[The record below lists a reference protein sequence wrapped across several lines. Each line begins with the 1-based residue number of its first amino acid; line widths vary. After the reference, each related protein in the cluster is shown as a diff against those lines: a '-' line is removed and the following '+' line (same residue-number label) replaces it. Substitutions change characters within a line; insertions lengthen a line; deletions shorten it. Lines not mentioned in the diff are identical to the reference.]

1 MARTSEP
8 EPGGHGPGLFDAPA
22 AEPAPL
28 SVGQLARILKSR
40 LAELGR
46 VRVEGELSRLNW
58 ASSGHLYFTL
68 KDESAALSCAVWKSA
83 RARALG
89 VEPTEG
95 ARVVVTARIDFYEPR
110 GSLTLIVEKLEPLGL
125 GALLVELEKLKA
137 QLRARG
143 WFDRKRPLPALPR
156 MVGVVTSR
164 DGAAWQDFQQTLRK
178 RWPDYPLRL
187 CHTQVQGPGAAASIA
202 RAIERLAASGVD
214 VIALVR
220 GGGSLED
227 LWAFNERAVA
237 EAIWNSPVPI
247 VSGVGHE
254 TDVTL
259 ADLVADLR
267 AHTPTDAAQSVIPSR
282 AEYDERLERAFAYL
296 GEAIH
301 ARLLRARHAVELAA
315 GRRLWLSLRTRVE
328 RERGALAR
336 LAARFAARDPRAR
349 IAPLEQRLLHN
360 GQRIRTAGA
369 RALDARTH
377 RIALAA
383 RGLDAT
389 SPLAV
394 LGRGYSVTLAS
405 GPGGAVAVRDAASVA
420 AGAEL
425 VTLFAR
431 GRVHSLATRSEPER
445 AADAAARSAGA

>member
-1 MARTSEP
+1 MARSREP
-8 EPGGHGPGLFDAPA
+8 EPGLFDAPA
-22 AEPAPL
+22 PEPAPL
-28 SVGQLARILKSR
+28 SVGQLAKLVKAR

-83 RARALG
+83 QARAFA
-89 VEPTEG
+89 VQPTEG
-95 ARVVVTARIDFYEPR
+95 ARVVATARVDFYEPR
-110 GSLTLIVEKLEPLGL
+110 GSLTLIVERLEPLGL

-137 QLRARG
+137 ELRARG
-143 WFDRKRPLPALPR
+143 WFDRKRPLPVLPR
-156 MVGVVTSR
+156 CVGVVTSR

-178 RWPDYPLRL
+178 RWPDYPVRL

-202 RAIERLAASGVD
+202 RAIARLASSGVD
-214 VIALVR
+214 AIALVR

-237 EAIWNSPVPI
+237 EAIWNSPVPV

-267 AHTPTDAAQSVIPSR
+267 AHTPTDAAQSLIPLR

-301 ARLLRARHAVELAA
+301 ARLLQARHAVELAA
-315 GRRLWLSLRTRVE
+315 GRRLWLSLRARVE

-336 LAARFAARDPRAR
+336 LAAR
-349 IAPLEQRLLHN
+349 
-360 GQRIRTAGA
+360 
-369 RALDARTH
+369 
-377 RIALAA
+377 
-383 RGLDAT
+383 
-389 SPLAV
+389 
-394 LGRGYSVTLAS
+394 
-405 GPGGAVAVRDAASVA
+405 
-420 AGAEL
+420 
-425 VTLFAR
+425 
-431 GRVHSLATRSEPER
+431 
-445 AADAAARSAGA
+445 